1 MFHSETWNTVD
12 GQAGR
17 RGGYARGRGRG
28 GGGRGGVGRGGGGR
42 GGAVCT
48 NERRQAGSNNQEAW
62 GHGKFSMP
70 AISLFNSKDPQ
81 LEAISDMLEE
91 EPTVKDVTRP
101 KEDGTQD
108 VLLKVVSAMETK
120 LDGIAENCLKLGGQV
135 QLLTGDLQTKVDQ
148 HSDTL
153 DELKSQID
161 YLSCRD
167 NIVEQRDRDK
177 AVRIFNYEVPKNTT
191 ATELSNKLYDD
202 IFKDMFVQAA
212 KDGLLPSRQVV
223 HLDERD
229 ENGEPIIRTKSV
241 VDLPLPSE
249 TVEYTHTLPG
259 ARPANLPPGVQ
270 QRRAARIPVVI
281 VKLKSRIIK
290 EIFHK
295 YKKDSLDKFNSAKNL
310 SYAKKV
316 FIVDDLTKVN
326 LNCLNDLKASPRIEE
341 AFVLGGKIRFCYKS
355 NPEKKLTVQNPFA
368 SELSEIC
375 NFPKRF

>member
-1 MFHSETWNTVD
+1 MFNSETWYTVD

-28 GGGRGGVGRGGGGR
+28 GGGRGGVVRGGGGR

-48 NERRQAGSNNQEAW
+48 NERRQADSYYQEAW
-62 GHGKFSMP
+62 GHGKFNMP
-70 AISLFNSKDPQ
+70 AISLFDSKDPQ
-81 LEAISDMLEE
+81 LEAISDMIDV
-91 EPTVKDVTRP
+91 EPTVKDVTRA
-101 KEDGTQD
+101 KEDGTPD
-108 VLLKVVSAMETK
+108 DLVKAVSALEMK
-120 LDGIAENCLKLGGQV
+120 IDGLAANCLTLRGQV
-135 QLLTGDLQTKVDQ
+135 QLLAGDLQTKVDE

-153 DELKSQID
+153 DELKPQID

-177 AVRIFNYEVPKNTT
+177 AVRIFNYDVPKNIT

-202 IFKDMFVQAA
+202 LFKDMFVQAA

-229 ENGEPIIRTKSV
+229 ENGEPIIRTKNV

-259 ARPANLPPGVQ
+259 ARPANLPPGAQ

-310 SYAKKV
+310 NYAKKV

-326 LNCLNDLKASPRIEE
+326 LNCLNDLKASPKIEE
-341 AFVLGGKIRFCYKS
+341 AFVLGGKIRFSYKS